1 MLGPLFAARLNL
13 TVAGRYLFLR
23 EESLSG
29 RDKRGFI
36 DVRHYDCRTV
46 HALSNCVAVIEQVC
60 NIAQGS
66 TIDYTADGTPIRE
79 ASGFKSLQNGLRD
92 QIQDACPA
100 YASAPLAA
108 FHRQPHS
115 ADAEPRRRMPAAHP
129 SRLLSSPTPN
139 TA

>member
-1 MLGPLFAARLNL
+1 MRISDWSSDVCSSDLMLEPLFAARMNL

-60 NIAQGS
+60 NIAPGS
-66 TIDYTADGTPIRE
+66 TIDYTADGTPFRE
-79 ASGFKSLQNGLRD
+79 DSGLKSLQNGLRD
-92 QIQDACPA
+92 QHQDACL
-100 YASAPLAA
+100 ASA
-108 FHRQPHS
+108 RS
-115 ADAEPRRRMPAAHP
+115 PRHG
-129 SRLLSSPTPN
+129 SI
-139 TA
+139 

>member
-1 MLGPLFAARLNL
+1 MMANLAAAGVTHGDAIMLVDIGYNGTVQNMLEPLLAARMNL

-66 TIDYTADGTPIRE
+66 PIDSTADGPPLRQD
-79 ASGFKSLQNGLRD
+79 SGCKNPQNGT
-92 QIQDACPA
+92 PA
-100 YASAPLAA
+100 T
-108 FHRQPHS
+108 R
-115 ADAEPRRRMPAAHP
+115 
-129 SRLLSSPTPN
+129 
-139 TA
+139 

>member
-1 MLGPLFAARLNL
+1 MRISDWSSDVCSSDLMLEPLFAARMNL

-60 NIAQGS
+60 NIPQGS
-66 TIDYTADGTPIRE
+66 TLDYTADGPPILQD
-79 ASGFKSLQNGLRD
+79 SGFTSPQTGLRSKV
-92 QIQDACPA
+92 PA
-100 YASAPLAA
+100 PSL
-108 FHRQPHS
+108 PHPQN
-115 ADAEPRRRMPAAHP
+115 AQARW
-129 SRLLSSPTPN
+129 
-139 TA
+139 

>member
-1 MLGPLFAARLNL
+1 MLEPLFAARMNL

-66 TIDYTADGTPIRE
+66 TIDYTADGTPNRE
-79 ASGFKSLQNGLRD
+79 DSGFKSLQNGLRD
-92 QIQDACPA
+92 QIQDAC
-100 YASAPLAA
+100 YAHAPAPLAR
-108 FHRQPHS
+108 FHRPRQP
-115 ADAEPRRRMPAAHP
+115 AD
-129 SRLLSSPTPN
+129 SREKRCGGNERVRTHRHR
-139 TA
+139 